1 MSKNSRKNAK
11 TKRIIAG
18 FLSII
23 LIITMIFPAYP
34 IKAVENDA
42 TIYLSTPEDLIDL
55 SKNCVYDTYAD
66 GKRVVLKNDLDM
78 TGYELEPLAIFGGT
92 FEGNNYSIKGLSFQN
107 VGSNKGLFGV
117 IKESGMISNLCVEVW
132 IEPTGSKSNLGGI
145 AGTNQGKIYN
155 CIVNG
160 KIKGEETVGGI
171 VGNNTQTG
179 LISGCSNYAKITGNQ
194 YNGGIAGKNYG
205 SIFNCTN
212 YATVNEE
219 ENAKAQDTG
228 GIAGISYGEIEQC
241 VNEADIGYLHTG
253 YNVGGIV
260 GRQNGH
266 VMDSVNHGNIYGRKD
281 VGGIVGQFE
290 PYTTIVYEEDIFQEM
305 ERKVTEVTD
314 RMNEVLNEAEVAL
327 QEIEDCADT
336 IGTEVTNVADTIE
349 REVTSISESA
359 NNTLDNVN
367 DTINN
372 ANHTITT
379 INNDI
384 EDLTNQAQDILNNLD
399 ITITGLT
406 DELFN
411 TIDRAND
418 VIDDVDNMTDDLQ
431 DIINDVER
439 TVTDARKRYKEFT
452 KYMDDLRDEIDNIFI
467 TLEQYQKQLQ
477 EILQKIID
485 WMATLPSI
493 PDELPTPS
501 VELPDLSTL
510 PSIDLEIP
518 TSTQDSET
526 TEIQEESSS
535 ELTESETIVPTET
548 QIESTIETETIIEPE
563 TEPSTQ
569 ADTSIEYSSPAEEN
583 TASIAPVS
591 SLRVG
596 VSLDNLNLFTDDNK
610 NSDTRV
616 DLEEIEEE
624 TEKNGLLEE
633 KVVDASSNND
643 SYDISLVRGCLN
655 TGEINADGNVGGIAG
670 IIAQEIGT
678 NPEEDIVFI
687 GKESL
692 KSTAYIKANIESCNN
707 QGSVKAKNSY
717 AGGIVGRADM
727 GTLRDD
733 KNTGTVETTNGS
745 FNGGIAGSSNGLIT
759 SCYAISDLIGNDDM
773 GGIAGKAC
781 DIDHSYSMVRITSEG
796 ERIGAIAGSV
806 SGIASQNFFVKE
818 NLQGV
823 NGINYEGSAMPL
835 EYQDFITSSNLPE
848 EFKKLKVCF
857 YTDNTL
863 LKTVFVDYE
872 GSIAQEDI
880 PTIPDKDGL
889 FAKWEDFDHNSII
902 RNINVHAVYSNW
914 TSTIS
919 TGEEKPKLLLEG
931 EFHPNTTIT
940 LTDIMQEEVGI
951 EIPEGYSLSEAYSFL
966 VHSPIEHKNDKIK
979 VHILSDLEEKS
990 AKIGMLTENGLI
1002 LRNCEKEGSY
1012 LIFDM
1017 EDIGEFL
1024 ILEKKTNPLP
1034 FLFIACAGAIGVGI
1048 IVRII
1053 YKKKRKKK

>member
-1 MSKNSRKNAK
+1 MMSKNSRKIAK

-18 FLSII
+18 FLSVI

-107 VGSNKGLFGV
+107 IGSNKGLFGV

-179 LISGCSNYAKITGNQ
+179 LISRCSNYAKITGNQ

-241 VNEADIGYLHTG
+241 INEADIGYLHTG

-314 RMNEVLNEAEVAL
+314 RMNDVLDEAEVAL
-327 QEIEDCADT
+327 KEIEDCADT
-336 IGTEVTNVADTIE
+336 IGTEVTSVADTIE

-359 NNTLDNVN
+359 SNTLDNVN

-384 EDLTNQAQDILNNLD
+384 EDLTNQAQDILKNLD
-399 ITITGLT
+399 IRITGLT

-411 TIDRAND
+411 TIDRVDD

-452 KYMDDLRDEIDNIFI
+452 KYMMI
-467 TLEQYQKQLQ
+467 
-477 EILQKIID
+477 
-485 WMATLPSI
+485 
-493 PDELPTPS
+493 
-501 VELPDLSTL
+501 
-510 PSIDLEIP
+510 
-518 TSTQDSET
+518 
-526 TEIQEESSS
+526 
-535 ELTESETIVPTET
+535 
-548 QIESTIETETIIEPE
+548 
-563 TEPSTQ
+563 
-569 ADTSIEYSSPAEEN
+569 
-583 TASIAPVS
+583 
-591 SLRVG
+591 
-596 VSLDNLNLFTDDNK
+596 
-610 NSDTRV
+610 
-616 DLEEIEEE
+616 
-624 TEKNGLLEE
+624 
-633 KVVDASSNND
+633 
-643 SYDISLVRGCLN
+643 
-655 TGEINADGNVGGIAG
+655 
-670 IIAQEIGT
+670 
-678 NPEEDIVFI
+678 
-687 GKESL
+687 
-692 KSTAYIKANIESCNN
+692 
-707 QGSVKAKNSY
+707 
-717 AGGIVGRADM
+717 
-727 GTLRDD
+727 
-733 KNTGTVETTNGS
+733 
-745 FNGGIAGSSNGLIT
+745 
-759 SCYAISDLIGNDDM
+759 
-773 GGIAGKAC
+773 
-781 DIDHSYSMVRITSEG
+781 
-796 ERIGAIAGSV
+796 
-806 SGIASQNFFVKE
+806 
-818 NLQGV
+818 
-823 NGINYEGSAMPL
+823 
-835 EYQDFITSSNLPE
+835 
-848 EFKKLKVCF
+848 
-857 YTDNTL
+857 
-863 LKTVFVDYE
+863 
-872 GSIAQEDI
+872 
-880 PTIPDKDGL
+880 
-889 FAKWEDFDHNSII
+889 
-902 RNINVHAVYSNW
+902 
-914 TSTIS
+914 
-919 TGEEKPKLLLEG
+919 
-931 EFHPNTTIT
+931 
-940 LTDIMQEEVGI
+940 
-951 EIPEGYSLSEAYSFL
+951 
-966 VHSPIEHKNDKIK
+966 
-979 VHILSDLEEKS
+979 
-990 AKIGMLTENGLI
+990 
-1002 LRNCEKEGSY
+1002 
-1012 LIFDM
+1012 
-1017 EDIGEFL
+1017 
-1024 ILEKKTNPLP
+1024 
-1034 FLFIACAGAIGVGI
+1034 
-1048 IVRII
+1048 
-1053 YKKKRKKK
+1053 

>member
-327 QEIEDCADT
+327 
-336 IGTEVTNVADTIE
+336 
-349 REVTSISESA
+349 
-359 NNTLDNVN
+359 
-367 DTINN
+367 
-372 ANHTITT
+372 
-379 INNDI
+379 
-384 EDLTNQAQDILNNLD
+384 
-399 ITITGLT
+399 
-406 DELFN
+406 
-411 TIDRAND
+411 
-418 VIDDVDNMTDDLQ
+418 
-431 DIINDVER
+431 
-439 TVTDARKRYKEFT
+439 
-452 KYMDDLRDEIDNIFI
+452 
-467 TLEQYQKQLQ
+467 
-477 EILQKIID
+477 
-485 WMATLPSI
+485 
-493 PDELPTPS
+493 
-501 VELPDLSTL
+501 
-510 PSIDLEIP
+510 
-518 TSTQDSET
+518 
-526 TEIQEESSS
+526 
-535 ELTESETIVPTET
+535 
-548 QIESTIETETIIEPE
+548 
-563 TEPSTQ
+563 
-569 ADTSIEYSSPAEEN
+569 
-583 TASIAPVS
+583 
-591 SLRVG
+591 
-596 VSLDNLNLFTDDNK
+596 
-610 NSDTRV
+610 
-616 DLEEIEEE
+616 
-624 TEKNGLLEE
+624 
-633 KVVDASSNND
+633 
-643 SYDISLVRGCLN
+643 
-655 TGEINADGNVGGIAG
+655 
-670 IIAQEIGT
+670 QEIGT